1 MNDMERQIIR
11 NRILWRNL
19 LRLGVGGV
27 KCKCEEADPI
37 SFSAEHLFERANG
50 NNVLG
55 TCCNCVAI
63 QSAPSDG
70 VSRQAKVAHLKKQ
83 GVKILRC
90 LCGQD
95 NVFCL
100 QADHVDGQ
108 KFGEKTY
115 ALCQNCHRKRTA
127 RQLTEHPGFMGD
139 PKNPLVRLAN
149 KVGANADY
157 HEFSAGHLRMVEE
170 ELLILAQR
178 FSDSSP
184 GTG

>member
-1 MNDMERQIIR
+1 MDDMERQMIR
-11 NRILWRNL
+11 ARVLMRNL
-19 LRLGVGGV
+19 QRLGVSSVTCDCG
-27 KCKCEEADPI
+27 EIDPI
-37 SFSAEHLFERANG
+37 CFSVDHLFERANG

-55 TCCNCVAI
+55 TCCNCVAKKAD
-63 QSAPSDG
+63 SSDG
-70 VSRQAKVAHLKKQ
+70 ASYIAKVAHLKKQ

-90 LCGQD
+90 PCGQD

-157 HEFSAGHLRMVEE
+157 HEFSASHLRMVEE
-170 ELLILAQR
+170 ELLILAER
-178 FSDSSP
+178 IRDSSP
-184 GTG
+184 GSG

>member
-1 MNDMERQIIR
+1 MDDMERQLMR
-11 NRILWRNL
+11 ARVLTRNL
-19 LRLGVGGV
+19 QRLGVNGV
-27 KCKCEEADPI
+27 TCDCGETDPI
-37 SFSAEHLFERANG
+37 CFSVDHLFERANG

-63 QSAPSDG
+63 KAAGRDG
-70 VSRQAKVAHLKKQ
+70 SSYQAKVAHLKKQ

-95 NVFCL
+95 NIFCL

-108 KFGEKTY
+108 KFGDKTY

-149 KVGANADY
+149 KVGAAADY
-157 HEFSAGHLRMVEE
+157 HEFSAGHLRKVEE
-170 ELLILAQR
+170 ELLILAER
-178 FSDSSP
+178 MNDSSP
-184 GTG
+184 GSG